1 MLVDFNEMAASSRVW
16 VYQAVR
22 RFSEQEADYIS
33 SKLTGFLSNWQAHG
47 QDLRASFLIKYDQFI
62 VIAVDEGANMA
73 TGCSIDASVHLL
85 QQLEKELHLELMNKM
100 LISYRDGSEI
110 ATISMQEFKEYI
122 SEQKVNAETIV
133 FNNLVNSKAAF
144 DSDWEISAS
153 RSWHARFLN

>member
-122 SEQKVNAETIV
+122 SKQKVNAETIV

>member
-110 ATISMQEFKEYI
+110 ATISMKEFKEYVAD
-122 SEQKVNAETIV
+122 QRVDGETIV

>member
-22 RFSEQEADYIS
+22 RFSEEEVDYIS
-33 SKLTGFLSNWQAHG
+33 SKLSGFLSNWQAHG

-62 VIAVDEGANMA
+62 VIAVDEEANIA

-85 QQLEKELHLELMNKM
+85 QQLEKELDLELMNKM

-110 ATISMQEFKEYI
+110 ATISMQEFKEYVA
-122 SEQKVNAETIV
+122 EQKVNSETIV

>member
-33 SKLTGFLSNWQAHG
+33 SELSGFLSNWQAHG
-47 QDLRASFLIKYDQFI
+47 QDLRASFLIKYNQFI

-73 TGCSIDASVHLL
+73 TGCSIDASVHLI

-100 LISYRDGSEI
+100 LISYRDESEI
-110 ATISMQEFKEYI
+110 TTISMQEFKEYVA
-122 SEQKVNAETIV
+122 EQKVNAETIV

-144 DSDWEISAS
+144 DSDWEIAAS